1 MTLLVPQHTDV
12 ELDVEFQNVK
22 AWAATNCL
30 KLNLSEAKEIVFKR
44 PRVQYFYMLPG
55 LDDIELLDCC
65 KLLGVIFQS
74 NFKMDS
80 HIQFILSQCSQRMY
94 LLKLLRHQGLPDA
107 QLSVVPNAVIISRL
121 LYALPAWGGSLSVEL
136 VNRINA
142 FFRRL
147 QRFGYL
153 QSRMTVDKV
162 RKVEERKH

>member
-1 MTLLVPQHTDV
+1 MP
-12 ELDVEFQNVK
+12 
-22 AWAATNCL
+22 
-30 KLNLSEAKEIVFKR
+30 
-44 PRVQYFYMLPG
+44 PG

-121 LYALPAWGGSLSVEL
+121 LYALPAWGGFLSVEL

-147 QRFGYL
+147 
-153 QSRMTVDKV
+153 
-162 RKVEERKH
+162 